1 MSQPLRVTLLRH
13 AHAEPARPGQADIE
27 RPLSTSGEAEAEAAA
42 AWLAERGAPARVLCS
57 PAQRTRQTLAR
68 VLDRLGFVDTREE
81 ASIYEASPGALMA
94 LIEQHRDAGSLLLV
108 GHNPGFESVVA
119 LLSTGQS
126 GDYRGMPPAGVAELE
141 LPDATPVEPGCARLV
156 AFWWP

>member
-1 MSQPLRVTLLRH
+1 MTQPLRVTLLRH
-13 AHAEPARPGQADIE
+13 AHAESAAPGQADAL
-27 RPLSTSGEAEAEAAA
+27 RPLSTTGEAEADAAA
-42 AWLAERGAPARVLCS
+42 QWLAGRGTPARVLCS
-57 PAQRTRQTLAR
+57 PAVRTRQTLAR

-108 GHNPGFESVVA
+108 GHNPGFEAVVA

-126 GDYRGMPPAGVAELE
+126 GDHRGMPPAGIAELE
-141 LPDATPVEPGCARLV
+141 LPPEGPVEPGSARLV